1 MDKTTSIIE
10 NQNDFYIYTEEE
22 QLTLVSKKTDNNIIS
37 IIIPMDTAKP
47 VITQIKDGRKFQNKN
62 VNELPIEILEEL
74 DAKGKLTVTDNNK
87 EDNNKED
94 DGEV

>member
-37 IIIPMDTAKP
+37 IIIPTDTAKP